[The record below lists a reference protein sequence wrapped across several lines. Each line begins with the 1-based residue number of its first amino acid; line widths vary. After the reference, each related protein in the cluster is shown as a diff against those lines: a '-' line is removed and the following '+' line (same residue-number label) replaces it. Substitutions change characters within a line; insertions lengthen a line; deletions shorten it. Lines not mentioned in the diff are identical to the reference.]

1 MIVKKPG
8 KVQEP
13 GRGAVVLRG
22 NQGSQLNI
30 MIKIWWDSPHL
41 PSHLGQFA
49 LVLSPV
55 QLWPARFVVQ
65 VDQVVDV
72 VVDDV
77 LVGEIS
83 FNLNCCQLPG
93 EIIKPA
99 RSHNEGADICLG
111 GEGETLHTM
120 GIVTLVQ

>member
-1 MIVKKPG
+1 MI
-8 KVQEP
+8 
-13 GRGAVVLRG
+13 RI
-22 NQGSQLNI
+22 S
-30 MIKIWWDSPHL
+30 WDIPHL

-77 LVGEIS
+77 LVGEIG
-83 FNLNCCQLPG
+83 FNLNFCQLPG

-99 RSHNEGADICLG
+99 RSHDEGTDIYLG
-111 GEGETLHTM
+111 GESEALHTV
-120 GIVTLVQ
+120 GIIAVIQ